1 MEKRNKSN
9 TSLFPPASEE
19 RERQCL
25 TLAACFLCLETPGLP
40 VCYPLKI
47 IKQFFYLHS
56 RSHQLGV
63 FYRGFT
69 EMFVIQSL
77 AGVITHKDLVHHV
90 PPIYGE
96 DSLNNLYES
105 SLTGKYDYF
114 IIIRIINFVNHIYT
128 FSKNYQLIISFC
140 FLYKIIRHVVNR
152 SAYLELEVDVN

>member
-19 RERQCL
+19 RERKCL

-69 EMFVIQSL
+69 EMFVIQSP
-77 AGVITHKDLVHHV
+77 AGVITHKEIVHHV
-90 PPIYGE
+90 SLIYGE

-105 SLTGKYDYF
+105 SWTVKYDYF
-114 IIIRIINFVNHIYT
+114 IIIRIINFVNHIQT
-128 FSKNYQLIISFC
+128 FSNIYQLIISFC
-140 FLYKIIRHVVNR
+140 FLYKIIRYVVNR

>member
-1 MEKRNKSN
+1 MEKGNKSN
-9 TSLFPPASEE
+9 TSLFPPAAEE
-19 RERQCL
+19 RERKSL

-40 VCYPLKI
+40 VCYPLKS

-69 EMFVIQSL
+69 EMFVIQSP
-77 AGVITHKDLVHHV
+77 AGVITHKEIVHHV
-90 PPIYGE
+90 SLIYGE

-105 SLTGKYDYF
+105 SWTVKYYF